1 VRLKQLQTL
10 RRVHLAAAALGL
22 LGGVAAADLSH
33 ARSLEDE
40 TRAVLGALDFRE
52 GLNSDF
58 MRTMLSR
65 AGHRPRC
72 SGWTTRAQHP
82 VNSEMPSGALLSQ
95 QQCYT
100 GPYDGAMNLYTFA
113 NADQARAFAGGRR
126 CMLLAGQRYVL
137 ALGNNLCY
145 LGIGTTRYGALAPML
160 VERINQ
166 VVAASG
172 DTPPPPSPTADT
184 NVPGETTPDSD
195 TPEETPTDAEQPA
208 EPTGLAD
215 VAPELTPAEIAAV
228 SGLAGGSALLG
239 SLLLL
244 GASGTRREEVLE
256 SIRELLRGRLPED
269 PFEAW
274 KRKYEALGW
283 AYSERGGVATF
294 DPVDGAR
301 NEAGEVF
308 SSATGRFEPADGTPT
323 QMPATPHD
331 GDVNDRGE
339 VWSDYSRGWV
349 GRATYEQDQA
359 QQAWLADKARRD
371 LADMQRPDADIAD
384 LHRRI
389 AETRREGQAM
399 DTFFDARQKLSDVLE
414 QQRQRELADGALGAT
429 RTGLFDDIDRRLDDM
444 ATRRDFKSGLGDMA
458 SLADVIGQQ
467 MRDTYKPTY
476 TYQDAILDTALQTGA
491 LAADVFVTKGFAS
504 SALGSTLAMRDAVR
518 EGADTTEMLLAG
530 AKAAAT
536 DYLFGKAAHL
546 GGGYAMEAW
555 NAYGRDAWNA
565 TRRAAGGLADEVAN
579 VAGGFRRSN
588 VAGDLVE
595 EAKRNLDTLEAGAH
609 RDASGRMRA
618 SLSDA
623 LDVQRNP
630 NQVRLLKQQGSLQ
643 TQEAFN
649 HTLRNEVYKPHDQML
664 LERLRQSNP
673 ELADKK
679 LMVHEFRT
687 PGKTAN
693 PINTD
698 RDFRVLVQDD
708 AGKWI
713 EVPKAKWE
721 RHSNDV
727 FGDLTFFDLAK
738 CPKGL
743 NPAEQKAW
751 WAEQHGHTPTDR
763 AFREA
768 SRDYSDQ
775 AIDAFGR
782 RTQIGAPRIAE
793 LKDIAS
799 GRIAPPTQPM
809 KLADPQALAQQ
820 FHEKVTGNLRRGD
833 PFEAIAQAKK
843 GVETLDA
850 VRKAY
855 DVQKLPIGDMPANLR
870 GAMDAVA
877 RSNLPAHADAAALA
891 AFEDTLRNHGFRSL
905 EDFSGKLSSQFEA
918 LKWAK

>member
-1 VRLKQLQTL
+1 MALYIFDDDNAA
-10 RRVHLAAAALGL
+10 RRFMVQPPRGNLTSPPSDPQYDCHRLAAGRYVIHLYSPYCRG
-22 LGGVAAADLSH
+22 
-33 ARSLEDE
+33 
-40 TRAVLGALDFRE
+40 TAVLDVLESAVNEAAGAFVI
-52 GLNSDF
+52 S
-58 MRTMLSR
+58 SS
-65 AGHRPRC
+65 P
-72 SGWTTRAQHP
+72 P
-82 VNSEMPSGALLSQ
+82 GA
-95 QQCYT
+95 
-100 GPYDGAMNLYTFA
+100 
-113 NADQARAFAGGRR
+113 
-126 CMLLAGQRYVL
+126 
-137 ALGNNLCY
+137 
-145 LGIGTTRYGALAPML
+145 
-160 VERINQ
+160 
-166 VVAASG
+166 
-172 DTPPPPSPTADT
+172 PPGPTADPVSR
-184 NVPGETTPDSD
+184 VPPADAVLP
-195 TPEETPTDAEQPA
+195 PEP
-208 EPTGLAD
+208 AD
-215 VAPELTPAEIAAV
+215 VSIDDIADAIPELTPAEIAAV
-228 SGLAGGSALLG
+228 AGTAGGAALLG

-244 GASGTRREEVLE
+244 GASGTRREEVLD
-256 SIRELLRGRLPED
+256 SIRDLLRGRLPED

-274 KRKYEALGW
+274 KRTYEALGW
-283 AYSERGGVATF
+283 KYSEKNGVATF

-301 NEAGEVF
+301 NEAGEVW
-308 SSATGRFEPADGTPT
+308 SSAKGGFVRADDAPVPT
-323 QMPATPHD
+323 AAPPRD

-349 GRATYEQDQA
+349 GRNTYEQDQA
-359 QQAWLADKARRD
+359 SKAWLADKAQRD
-371 LADMQRPDADIAD
+371 LADMQHPDADVAD
-384 LHRRI
+384 LHRQI
-389 AETRREGQAM
+389 AETRRERQAM
-399 DTFFDARQKLSDVLE
+399 ETFFDARQKLSDALE
-414 QQRQRELADGALGAT
+414 QQRQREFADGPLSAT
-429 RTGLFDDIDRRLDDM
+429 RSGLFDDIDRRLEDM
-444 ATRRDFKSGLGDMA
+444 ATRRDFEAGLGDMA

-476 TYQDAILDTALQTGA
+476 TYRDAVLDTALQTGA
-491 LAADVFVTKGFAS
+491 LAADVFVTKGLAS

-518 EGADTTEMLLAG
+518 EGADTTGMLLAG

-546 GGGYAMEAW
+546 GGGYAVEAW
-555 NAYGRDAWNA
+555 TA
-565 TRRAAGGLADEVAN
+565 TRRAAGGFTDEVAN
-579 VAGGFRRSN
+579 ITGSFRRSH

-595 EAKRNLDTLEAGAH
+595 AAKRNLVALDAGVQ

-618 SLSDA
+618 SLSDV
-623 LDVQRNP
+623 LEVQRNP

-643 TQEAFN
+643 TQDAFN

-664 LERLRQSNP
+664 LERLRQSTP
-673 ELADKK
+673 ELADRK

-721 RHSNDV
+721 QHSNDV
-727 FGDLTFFDLAK
+727 FGELTFLDPSK
-738 CPKGL
+738 CPKGM

-775 AIDAFGR
+775 TIDAFGR
-782 RTQIGAPRIAE
+782 RTQIETPRIAE

-799 GRIAPPTQPM
+799 KADDIAAGRIPPPAQPVR
-809 KLADPQALAQQ
+809 LADPQALAQQ

-850 VRKAY
+850 VHKAY
-855 DVQKLPIGDMPANLR
+855 GAQRLPIGELPANLR
-870 GAMDAVA
+870 SAMDAVA
-877 RSNLPAHADAAALA
+877 KSNLPAQADAAALA
-891 AFEDTLRNHGFRSL
+891 AFEDTLRGHGFRSL